1 MSELNSLDEVLSET
15 SAPEQKSG
23 TMNMDRVV
31 KRELHSARSILSG
44 VAASVIILLAV
55 YGLLECGLRIVNQPA
70 WLIDPQTAID
80 RLARL
85 PEGISPLLLGAI
97 GGVLLLAGLVFFLSA
112 VLPGRRARHTLS
124 DPRLSVVVEDEVIAS
139 ALARRARL
147 ASGVTQ
153 EQVMV
158 VVGQR
163 SVVVNIRPTS
173 GVLLAEGQIQAAVEA
188 ELQSM
193 QLSPMPQV
201 RVNLASSGVI
211 GV

>member
-1 MSELNSLDEVLSET
+1 MSEVGIEAPAEGT
-15 SAPEQKSG
+15 AAPES
-23 TMNMDRVV
+23 TLRMDRVV

-44 VAASVIILLAV
+44 VAASVIILLAL

-70 WLIDPQTAID
+70 WLIDPQTALN
-80 RLARL
+80 RLAHL
-85 PEGISPLLLGAI
+85 PEGINPLLLGVI

-112 VLPGRRARHTLS
+112 VLPGRRARHTLP
-124 DPRLSVVVEDEVIAS
+124 DPRLFVVVEDEVLAS

-147 ASGVTQ
+147 AAGVTQ

-163 SVVVNIRPTS
+163 SVVVNVRPTS
-173 GVLLAEGQIQAAVEA
+173 GVPLSAEQIQAAVEA
-188 ELQSM
+188 ELAKM
-193 QLSPMPQV
+193 QLAPMPQV
-201 RVNLASSGVI
+201 RVNLATSGVI